1 METDSKTGAMK
12 GVSLDRYDL
21 IPPKALEYL
30 ALIYG
35 KGSLKYADRNWE
47 KGYKWGLSFRA
58 LMKHAWAAWRG
69 EWLDPESGL
78 PHLMHAAWHCF
89 TIVTYYDHQ
98 LGTDDRS
105 EMRFMPEIVRG
116 RATPQDM
123 AREPKTM
130 TVAELSQAL
139 AAARASGLG
148 R

>member
-1 METDSKTGAMK
+1 MIEQQMETDAKTGGMK

-21 IPPKALEYL
+21 IPAKALEYL
-30 ALIYG
+30 ARIYG

-89 TIVTYYDHQ
+89 TIVTYHDYK

-105 EMRFMPEIVRG
+105 
-116 RATPQDM
+116 TL
-123 AREPKTM
+123 REPPADHAGATSGYLP
-130 TVAELSQAL
+130 TPEEI
-139 AAARASGLG
+139 ARINREGA
-148 R
+148 

>member
-1 METDSKTGAMK
+1 METDAKTGAMK

-89 TIVTYYDHQ
+89 TIVTYHDYR
-98 LGTDDRS
+98 LGTDDRTELRES
-105 EMRFMPEIVRG
+105 PVEPGPKIIP
-116 RATPQDM
+116 RATPQDT
-123 AREPKTM
+123 AREGAFLP
-130 TVAELSQAL
+130 
-139 AAARASGLG
+139 RWGNP
-148 R
+148 